1 MIYLNLAEALNLTCD
16 QAIFFFF
23 LAGKKKKSLI
33 AGYAQSSVNLISFFF
48 LQKNPDQNFFQ
59 ICTRYLYNQLYA
71 KVIFGDPG
79 AVRRVGRSGAKIVFK
94 PCLVTIL
101 KPLYCFLSA
110 VGMTFIYFLSFKSES
125 CMYCFTLVG
134 CTDVIG

>member
-1 MIYLNLAEALNLTCD
+1 MIYLNLAEPLNPVSTLSLFFCKRIQIRTSSRYVLD
-16 QAIFFFF
+16 IFT
-23 LAGKKKKSLI
+23 
-33 AGYAQSSVNLISFFF
+33 IS
-48 LQKNPDQNFFQ
+48 
-59 ICTRYLYNQLYA
+59 RYA

-110 VGMTFIYFLSFKSES
+110 VGVTFIYFLSFKRIMSVLL
-125 CMYCFTLVG
+125 YVRWLY
-134 CTDVIG
+134 